1 MTQLRGVRKVFK
13 KKRKEKKEIRDRPS
27 RKVIS
32 KTKDVKA
39 PKRGRGTI
47 DKIDQGGVREKI
59 NTHQN
64 ISAKRDILTVRLACL
79 FVGSK

>member
-39 PKRGRGTI
+39 PKRGRRTI
-47 DKIDQGGVREKI
+47 DKIDQGGVREKKSI
-59 NTHQN
+59 HIRIYLLNGTY
-64 ISAKRDILTVRLACL
+64 
-79 FVGSK
+79 

>member
-1 MTQLRGVRKVFK
+1 M
-13 KKRKEKKEIRDRPS
+13 
-27 RKVIS
+27 IS